1 MRWMVNI
8 TLILNINDKMSF
20 TLNAWN
26 DLLWKSLVSIKWLL
40 NTTFSQSLVL
50 LDIILKAVNLLY
62 GILSRAG
69 IIHSEC
75 VVSLQWID
83 PIP

>member
-50 LDIILKAVNLLY
+50 LDIILKAVNWLY
-62 GILSRAG
+62 VILSRAG
-69 IIHSEC
+69 IINSEG

-83 PIP
+83 P